1 MKKISRSETAC
12 DDDMLPHYDFT
23 GGVRGKHY
31 KARLRGY
38 IIKIHKRDGTTQI
51 KKIRCKL
58 TAKGRN
64 KKLR

>member
-1 MKKISRSETAC
+1 MLKLVIDS
-12 DDDMLPHYDFT
+12 DMCPHYDFT

-38 IIKIHKRDGTTQI
+38 IIKIHKRDGTIQVI
-51 KKIRCKL
+51 KIKRKL
-58 TAKGRN
+58 SAKGRT